1 MDWPLYISFELLH
14 ALPPV
19 YMDSPLPPKYSSSS
33 IQNYT
38 GSDNL
43 L

>member
-1 MDWPLYISFELLH
+1 MDWPLYISLELLH

-19 YMDSPLPPKYSSSS
+19 HMDSPPHSLSSS

>member
-1 MDWPLYISFELLH
+1 MDWLFYIFLELLH

-19 YMDSPLPPKYSSSS
+19 HMDPPPKSSSSS

-38 GSDNL
+38 ASDNL